1 MSTISIQH
9 LTKSYGNL
17 IAVNDL
23 SAQIPKGCVFGL
35 LGPNGSGKTTTFKC
49 MLGLARS
56 TAGSIA
62 FDGQPLK
69 PSDFER
75 IGYVPERSVLY
86 EWMTV
91 GQHLEM
97 QRRAFSRYNTQ
108 RANELLALFALTP
121 KKRVRS
127 MSKGMRTAL
136 AVVLA
141 FAIEPDLLILDEPTS
156 GLDPVNQRAV
166 LNLIVGAAAQGTTVV
181 FSSHQIGQVERAAE
195 SIAVLQDGKLILTGL
210 VDDLKAEQKIVE
222 AIFDTD
228 QFSLNGLS
236 GDPRITR
243 AERAGRILR
252 LSVRDGSQEFSQRLE
267 AMGARNVRTVDLN
280 LEDIFLNAVD
290 PAAHAGGVI
299 EVN

>member
-1 MSTISIQH
+1 MSLISIQH
-9 LTKSYGNL
+9 LRKLYGKSR
-17 IAVNDL
+17 AVDDF
-23 SAQIPKGCVFGL
+23 SVEIPKGCVFGL

-49 MLGLARS
+49 LLCLARPTS
-56 TAGSIA
+56 GTIT
-62 FDGQPLK
+62 FDGKPLA
-69 PSDFER
+69 PSDFES

-91 GQHLEM
+91 AQHLEM
-97 QRRAFSRYNTQ
+97 QRRAFKRYNSK
-108 RANELLALFALTP
+108 RANELLELFALDP
-121 KKRVRS
+121 KKRVRA

-136 AVVLA
+136 AVVMA
-141 FAIEPDLLILDEPTS
+141 FSIEPELLILDEPTS

-166 LNLIVGAAAQGTTVV
+166 LNLIVGASAGGSTIV

-195 SIAVLQDGKLILTGL
+195 AIAVLQNGKLILKGL

-222 AIFDTD
+222 GIFETD

-243 AERAGRILR
+243 VERAGRILR
-252 LSVRDGSQEFSQRLE
+252 LSVRDGSAEFSQKLA
-267 AMGARNVRTVDLN
+267 AMGASNVRTVDLN

-290 PAAHAGGVI
+290 PTAHAGGII
-299 EVN
+299 EVR